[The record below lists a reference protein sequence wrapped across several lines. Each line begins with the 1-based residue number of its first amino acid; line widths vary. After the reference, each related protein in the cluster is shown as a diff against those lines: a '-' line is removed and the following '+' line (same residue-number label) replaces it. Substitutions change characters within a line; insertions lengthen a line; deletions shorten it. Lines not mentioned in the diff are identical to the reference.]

1 MGWITPAMSG
11 LSAVLSLTA
20 VILVSRLDSRSE
32 YRRWRRDEQVQAAIE
47 LKLAVARL
55 RAKFSHLDGPSA
67 ADGFTDGFYDFSEV
81 NAAMARVDLVGG
93 TCMVSA
99 VADLRAQ
106 LREFVKAS
114 STKDASWRQKR
125 VAVDGTVDH
134 IVSLVRKEVS

>member
-1 MGWITPAMSG
+1 MNWIAPLMSG
-11 LSAVLSLTA
+11 LSAVLSLVA

-32 YRRWRRDEQVQAAIE
+32 YRRWKRDEQVQAAID

-55 RAKFSHLDGPSA
+55 RVKFSRPDEEPL
-67 ADGFTDGFYDFSEV
+67 ADGLMDGFYDFSEV

-93 TCMVSA
+93 GDA
-99 VADLRAQ
+99 VDAVRRLRGQ

-114 STKDASWRQKR
+114 SSKDDSWREKR

>member
-1 MGWITPAMSG
+1 MDWIAPVTSG
-11 LSAVLSLTA
+11 LSAVLSLIA

-32 YRRWRRDEQVQAAIE
+32 YRKWRRDEQVQAAIE

-55 RAKFSHLDGPSA
+55 RVKFSRPDGEPA
-67 ADGFTDGFYDFSEV
+67 AEELADGFFDFSEI

-93 TCMVSA
+93 SDA
-99 VADLRAQ
+99 VDAVKDLRVQ

-114 STKDASWRQKR
+114 SSKDVNWRNKR

>member
-1 MGWITPAMSG
+1 MNWITPAISG
-11 LSAVLSLTA
+11 LSAILSLTA

-32 YRRWRRDEQVQAAIE
+32 YRRWRRDEQVQAAVE

-55 RAKFSHLDGPSA
+55 RVKFSHPDEEFA
-67 ADGFTDGFYDFSEV
+67 ADGLMDNSYDFSEV
-81 NAAMARVDLVGG
+81 NGAMARVDLVGG
-93 TCMVSA
+93 TGVMDA

-114 STKDASWRQKR
+114 STKDVSWRQKR

-134 IVSLVRKEVS
+134 IVGLVRKEVS